1 MNENEIK
8 NLWQISNEKTERSHF
23 ISNKK
28 TEEITRMKAKN
39 MLSSM
44 KPVKIFTLIAGI
56 LWTIILGS
64 VIVNLFIHAYDK
76 VSLFFLYSATI
87 QELLTVIAIAV
98 YIYQLKLIY
107 KIDFSEPVLKIQENL
122 SKLKMSTL
130 AVTRV
135 LFLQLPVW
143 TTFYLSGSIFVNGNM
158 ALLIIQGIVTLAFT
172 FAAIW
177 LFISIKYENRNKK
190 WFKLIFRGK
199 EWQPI
204 LQAMEQIS
212 LIEMYKTEE
221 SKNASH

>member
-8 NLWQISNEKTERSHF
+8 NLWQISNEKTESSLF
-23 ISNKK
+23 ISSKK
-28 TEEITRMKAKN
+28 TEGITRMKAKN

-56 LWTIILGS
+56 IWTVILGS

-143 TTFYLSGSIFVNGNM
+143 TTFYLSESMFVNGNLT
-158 ALLIIQGIVTLAFT
+158 LLIIQGIVTLTFT
-172 FAAIW
+172 FTAIW

-212 LIEMYKTEE
+212 LIDIYKSQE
-221 SKNASH
+221 SENANL